1 MFEMGGGGVG
11 LGVRWSDEVR
21 RCLPQLASMFTHSFH
36 KVLQSRKCASNIGYN
51 QKKKKKRPA
60 TTYITYT
67 RLMGKIQISRAFK
80 REKIDY

>member
-51 QKKKKKRPA
+51 QKKKKKKTSYDLYNLYKA
-60 TTYITYT
+60 Y
-67 RLMGKIQISRAFK
+67 GKNSDFK
-80 REKIDY
+80 SF